1 MYLSRLSAILIDL
14 CSYLMS
20 DSVLERS
27 AAGAT
32 TREMGDTLTFSSGG
46 VDIRSLIST
55 LAIVQTSISRL
66 NILEDKYDHSKVFGV
81 FRTIHFLDI
90 YIKTILNIKDYS
102 YCLLSLLTSR
112 KFNIFGLTGKVA
124 SSCVR

>member
-1 MYLSRLSAILIDL
+1 MYLSRFSAILIDL

-32 TREMGDTLTFSSGG
+32 TREMGDTLTFSSSG
-46 VDIRSLIST
+46 VNTSSLIST

-66 NILEDKYDHSKVFGV
+66 NILEDNYDYSKVLGV
-81 FRTIHFLDI
+81 LKPYTLWTYTLKPF
-90 YIKTILNIKDYS
+90 
-102 YCLLSLLTSR
+102 
-112 KFNIFGLTGKVA
+112 
-124 SSCVR
+124 